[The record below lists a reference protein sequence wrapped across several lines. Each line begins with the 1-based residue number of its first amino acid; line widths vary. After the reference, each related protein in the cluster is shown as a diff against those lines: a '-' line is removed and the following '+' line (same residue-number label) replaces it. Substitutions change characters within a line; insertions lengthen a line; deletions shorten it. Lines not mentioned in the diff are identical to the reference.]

1 MEDPWDREYLRKGIP
16 SSFRDEPSGALLWG
30 LEVWRHLREAPPT
43 RALDVGCGTAR
54 NSLYLATL
62 GAQVSALDASQEAL
76 RLARARLELAPPEI
90 ASRVALHRGRIEDGL
105 PASDGSIELVL
116 DLFVSKHLVD
126 DAARAAYRA
135 ELRRVLSP
143 SGLFLLSLAG
153 RDDGYYSQCPAI
165 GKDKVVDP
173 ETGVGSVLYDVATLQ
188 AELADGFA
196 LHMAWLKRHRGVM
209 HGRELPRET
218 LITLWGLA

>member
-1 MEDPWDREYLRKGIP
+1 MEDPWDLEYRRKGIP
-16 SSFRDEPSGALLWG
+16 SSSRDTPSSALLWG
-30 LEVWRHLREAPPT
+30 LEVWPRLNEEPPSA
-43 RALDVGCGTAR
+43 ALDVGCGTAR
-54 NSLYLATL
+54 NSLHLAAL
-62 GAQVSALDASQEAL
+62 GVQVTGFDASREAL
-76 RLARARLELAPPEI
+76 RLARERFEQAPSGL
-90 ASRVALHRGRIEDGL
+90 ASRVTLRHGRIEDGL
-105 PASDGSIELVL
+105 PASDGSIDLVL

-126 DAARAAYRA
+126 EAARAAYRA

-143 SGLFLLSLAG
+143 SGVLLLSLAG

-173 ETGVGSVLYDVATLQ
+173 ETGVGSVLYDLAGLQ
-188 AELADGFA
+188 AELSDGLA
-196 LHMAWLKRHRGVM
+196 LHMAWIKRHRGVM